1 MNDVLLDT
9 QYPLTRSIPQSPSH
23 DSFSSASRPSK
34 LPSKGGK
41 KRRITSDI
49 IVDELME
56 VTSSMKE
63 IARAIAATN
72 QRIYTASE
80 ITMELKKLGL
90 EKWELMDALDFLKD
104 NEHLVERFF
113 CM

>member
-1 MNDVLLDT
+1 MQMNDVLLDT
-9 QYPLTRSIPQSPSH
+9 QDPLTRSIPQSPSH

-56 VTSSMKE
+56 VTSLMNE
-63 IARAIAATN
+63 IVCEIKATN
-72 QRIYTASE
+72 QHIYTTSE
-80 ITMELKKLGL
+80 ITMELKTIRIG
-90 EKWELMDALDFLKD
+90 E
-104 NEHLVERFF
+104 V
-113 CM
+113 

>member
-1 MNDVLLDT
+1 MQMNDVLLDT
-9 QYPLTRSIPQSPSH
+9 QDPLTRSIPQSPSH

-63 IARAIAATN
+63 IAHAITTTN
-72 QRIYTASE
+72 QRIYIARE
-80 ITMELKKLGL
+80 IIMELRKLGL
-90 EKWELMDALDFLKD
+90 ENTKII
-104 NEHLVERFF
+104 R
-113 CM
+113 